1 MTGSLAICYGMAV
14 FIFLPPAL
22 IGGNIGVMLTIFF
35 LILVTMIFGLAI
47 LSINV

>member
-1 MTGSLAICYGMAV
+1 MTGTLAICYGMIV
-14 FIFLPPAL
+14 FLLLPPAL
-22 IGGNIGVMLTIFF
+22 IGAEIGTMLTIFF